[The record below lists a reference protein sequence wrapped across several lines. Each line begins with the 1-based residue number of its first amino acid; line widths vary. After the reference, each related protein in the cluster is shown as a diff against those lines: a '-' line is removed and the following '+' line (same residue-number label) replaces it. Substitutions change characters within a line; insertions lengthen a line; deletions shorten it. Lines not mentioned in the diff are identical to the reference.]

1 MEISQQIGECGAELA
16 ALLGRKAQWVNIIQD
31 PRKASNPIF
40 NLLLDWNQQVGG
52 RDELVKHLRTLN
64 LLKLANQ

>member
-1 MEISQQIGECGAELA
+1 MEISRQIGECGAELA
-16 ALLGRKAQWVNIIQD
+16 ALLGRKHQWTEIIQD
-31 PRKASNPIF
+31 PRKASKPIF

>member
-1 MEISQQIGECGAELA
+1 MEISQQIGECGAQLA
-16 ALLGRKAQWVNIIQD
+16 ALLGRKAQWANIIQD

-40 NLLLDWNQQVGG
+40 NLLIEWNQQVGG

-64 LLKLANQ
+64 LSKLTKQ